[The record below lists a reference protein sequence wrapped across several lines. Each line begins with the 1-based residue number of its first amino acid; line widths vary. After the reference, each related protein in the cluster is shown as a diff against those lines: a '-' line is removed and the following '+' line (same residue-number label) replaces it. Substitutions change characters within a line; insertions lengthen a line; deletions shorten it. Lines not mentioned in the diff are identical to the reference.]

1 MTGMPLT
8 IDVKKELLALKD
20 DGNAVF
26 AKSLIPGD
34 HVLLGARL
42 PDMRVLAKRIAKDD
56 WRSYIEG
63 WDPHYF
69 EDYMLRGLVIAYADM
84 ELDERIEQFRDFVP
98 YIDNWSVCDSFC
110 NTWKPK
116 EKEKETVW
124 EFILPFLRTGR
135 EFEMRFSAVMMLC
148 HFIDEEHI
156 DRVIGELDSAKSD
169 AYYYMMAK
177 AWTLSV
183 CFVRFP
189 EITMAYLENGTLDED
204 TLRMTVRKIRESY
217 RVSDDL
223 KKRVKGL
230 V

>member
-1 MTGMPLT
+1 M
-8 IDVKKELLALKD
+8 IDVKNELLALKD
-20 DGNAVF
+20 EGNAVF

-34 HVLLGARL
+34 HILLGARL
-42 PDMRVLAKRIAKDD
+42 PDMRELAKRIAKDD
-56 WRSYIEG
+56 WRSYIND
-63 WDPHYF
+63 WDPYYF
-69 EDYMLRGLVIAYADM
+69 EDYMLRGLVIAYAKMDL
-84 ELDERIEQFRDFVP
+84 EERLEEYRRFIP

-116 EKEKETVW
+116 PKERDAVW
-124 EFILPFLRTGR
+124 EFILPYLRTGK
-135 EFEMRFSAVMMLC
+135 EFEMRFAAVMMLC
-148 HFIDEEHI
+148 HFIDDEHI
-156 DRVIGELDSAKSD
+156 DRVISELDSARND

-189 EITMAYLENGTLDED
+189 EKTMGYLEKGALDET

-223 KKRVKGL
+223 KRRVREL

>member
-1 MTGMPLT
+1 M
-8 IDVKKELLALKD
+8 IDVKIELLALKD
-20 DGNAVF
+20 EGNAVF

-34 HVLLGARL
+34 HTLLGARH
-42 PDMRVLAKRIAKDD
+42 PDMRKLAKRVAKDD
-56 WRSYIEG
+56 WRSYVRD

-69 EDYMLRGLVIAYADM
+69 EDYMLRAMVIAYAKMDL
-84 ELDERIEQFRDFVP
+84 EERLEEYRKFIP

-116 EKEKETVW
+116 PKEKDKVW
-124 EFILPFLRTGR
+124 EFILPYLKTGK
-135 EFEMRFSAVMMLC
+135 EFEMRFSAVMMLN
-148 HFIDEEHI
+148 HFVTEEYI
-156 DRVIGELDSAKSD
+156 DRVIDELDAAKND
-169 AYYYMMAK
+169 DYYYMMAK

-189 EITMAYLENGTLDED
+189 EKTMDYLEKRTLDET

-223 KKRVKGL
+223 KKKVKEL

>member
-1 MTGMPLT
+1 M
-8 IDVKKELLALKD
+8 IDVKNELLALKD
-20 DGNAVF
+20 EGNAVF

-42 PDMRVLAKRIAKDD
+42 PDMRGLAKRIAKDD
-56 WRSYIEG
+56 WKSYIDN
-63 WDPHYF
+63 WDPYYF
-69 EDYMLRGLVIAYADM
+69 EDYMLRAMVIGYAKMD
-84 ELDERIEQFRDFVP
+84 LDERLEEYRKFIP

-110 NTWKPK
+110 NTWKPEPK
-116 EKEKETVW
+116 EKGKVW
-124 EFILPFLRTGR
+124 EFILPYLRTGK
-135 EFEMRFSAVMMLC
+135 EFEMRFSAVMMLD
-148 HFIDEEHI
+148 HFVNEEYI
-156 DRVIGELDSAKSD
+156 DRVIDELDAAKND

-189 EITMAYLENGTLDED
+189 DKTMDYLEMRTLDEP

-217 RVSDDL
+217 RVRDDL
-223 KKRVKGL
+223 KKKVREL

>member
-1 MTGMPLT
+1 M
-8 IDVKKELLALKD
+8 IDVKNELLALKD
-20 DGNAVF
+20 EGNAVF

-34 HVLLGARL
+34 HILLGARL
-42 PDMRVLAKRIAKDD
+42 PDMRGLAKKVAKDD
-56 WRSYIEG
+56 WRSYIDG
-63 WDPHYF
+63 WDPFYF
-69 EDYMLRGLVIAYADM
+69 EDYMLRGMVIAYAKMDL
-84 ELDERIEQFRDFVP
+84 EERLEEYRKFIP

-116 EKEKETVW
+116 ATEREAVW
-124 EFILPFLRTGR
+124 EFILPYLGTEK
-135 EFEMRFSAVMMLC
+135 EFEMRFAAVMMLC
-148 HFIDEEHI
+148 HFVDEEHVN
-156 DRVIGELDSAKSD
+156 RVISELDSAKND

-177 AWTLSV
+177 AWALSV

-189 EITMAYLENGTLDED
+189 ERTMDYLEKGTLDET

-223 KKRVKGL
+223 KKKVRGL

>member
-1 MTGMPLT
+1 M
-8 IDVKKELLALKD
+8 IDVKNELLALKD
-20 DGNAVF
+20 EGNAVF

-34 HVLLGARL
+34 HILLGARL
-42 PDMRVLAKRIAKDD
+42 PDMRGLAKKVAKDD
-56 WRSYIEG
+56 WRSYIDG
-63 WDPHYF
+63 WDPFYF
-69 EDYMLRGLVIAYADM
+69 EDYMLRGMVIAYAKMDL
-84 ELDERIEQFRDFVP
+84 EERLEEYRKFIP

-116 EKEKETVW
+116 ATEREAVW
-124 EFILPFLRTGR
+124 EFILPYLGTEK
-135 EFEMRFSAVMMLC
+135 EFEMRFAAVMMLC
-148 HFIDEEHI
+148 HFVDEEHI
-156 DRVIGELDSAKSD
+156 DRVISELDSAKND

-177 AWTLSV
+177 AWALSV

-189 EITMAYLENGTLDED
+189 ERTMDYLEKGTLDET

-223 KKRVKGL
+223 KKKVRGL

>member
-1 MTGMPLT
+1 M
-8 IDVKKELLALKD
+8 IDVKNELLALKD
-20 DGNAVF
+20 EGNAVF

-34 HVLLGARL
+34 HILLGARL
-42 PDMRVLAKRIAKDD
+42 PDMRGLAKKVAKDD
-56 WRSYIEG
+56 WRSYIDG
-63 WDPHYF
+63 WDPFYF
-69 EDYMLRGLVIAYADM
+69 EDYMLRGMVIAYAKMDL
-84 ELDERIEQFRDFVP
+84 EERLEEYRKFIP

-116 EKEKETVW
+116 ATEREAVW
-124 EFILPFLRTGR
+124 EFILPYLGTGK
-135 EFEMRFSAVMMLC
+135 EFEMRFAAVMMLC
-148 HFIDEEHI
+148 HFVDEEHV
-156 DRVIGELDSAKSD
+156 DRVISELDSAKND

-177 AWTLSV
+177 AWALSV

-189 EITMAYLENGTLDED
+189 ERTMDYLEKGTLDET

-223 KKRVKGL
+223 KKKVRGL